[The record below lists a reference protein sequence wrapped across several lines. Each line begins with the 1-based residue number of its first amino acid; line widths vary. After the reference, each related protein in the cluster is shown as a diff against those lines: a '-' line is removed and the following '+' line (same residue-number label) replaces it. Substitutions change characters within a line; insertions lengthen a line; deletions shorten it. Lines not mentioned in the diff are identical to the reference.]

1 MTVALVV
8 PFAST
13 DPHRLRAWDWI
24 RDRYQRTQPDWEIVT
39 GTTGLPW
46 SKARAVADALTR
58 TDADLLVIADSDCW
72 VHETADFVT
81 RVESG
86 ELEWAAPHHK
96 IVRLNQEA
104 TGRVYRDGLPEQMPH
119 RRELTERVYDGVVGG
134 GIVIVPRD
142 LYTRVPL
149 DPRFVGW
156 GGEDESWGRAL
167 LTMTSR
173 RVRGRHPLWHCWHPT
188 AERLNRK
195 IGSTENAALT
205 ERYRVAAG
213 DREATGQIL
222 EEARCHFRISSSA
235 T

>member
-13 DPHRLRAWDWI
+13 DPHRLRAWAWV
-24 RDRYQRTQPDWEIVT
+24 RARYRSEQPDWQIVT
-39 GTTGLPW
+39 GACEGAW
-46 SKARAVADALTR
+46 SKARAVGDALTR
-58 TDADLLVIADSDCW
+58 TNANTLIICDADVW
-72 VHETADFVT
+72 VNETADYVS

-86 ELEWAAPHHK
+86 ELEWAAPHGR
-96 IVRLNQEA
+96 IIRLNQEA
-104 TGRVYRDGLPEQMPH
+104 TERVYRDGLPETMPN
-119 RRELTERVYDGVVGG
+119 RRELTEQVYDGVVGG

-142 LYTRVPL
+142 LYMRVPL

-167 LTMTSR
+167 LTMTKR
-173 RVRGRHPLWHCWHPT
+173 RVRGRHPLWHLWHAP

-195 IGSTENAALT
+195 IGSTENAALA
-205 ERYRVAAG
+205 ERYRKAAG
-213 DREATGQIL
+213 DQEATEQIL
-222 EEARCHFRISSSA
+222 QEASHVH